1 MDSSNCLWVIGAGM
15 NQRGSYGSFLGG
27 VELESGVAEP
37 EEEGSLEAMANHWK
51 PAPIAH

>member
-1 MDSSNCLWVIGAGM
+1 MDSSNCLWVIGA
-15 NQRGSYGSFLGG
+15 QRGSYGSFLGG